1 MASSSKPPNQLPDED
16 RLSNLPDSLICH
28 ILSFLPTKCAV
39 ITSALSTKWRYQWT
53 SVANLVFC
61 DKFTVNYSSDLFENF
76 VDRVLMLRK
85 RSNID
90 SFTLAC
96 INTHDPPRVNTW
108 ITAAAM
114 FGVRELRLSSAMR
127 GVVLPHNVFYSRALV
142 ALTLGPGIVL
152 DVIPT
157 SACLP
162 SLKVLHLE
170 VVEFRNVDTTW
181 KLFNACPV
189 LEDLVIRRETT
200 DNAKCFNVCAP
211 ALKRLTMKMYDESR
225 PDEYWRTPVAAPD
238 ISDYTC
244 VIDCP
249 TLEHLDITDYT
260 SVSYAASDMPLIV
273 KAEIDTPQQG
283 EATAALLR
291 PIADVKLLTISDA
304 TLRKNGDLIDL
315 PTFSNLTK
323 LELRLL
329 DDFSDW
335 TWLLDM
341 LRRTPVLQG
350 LVIDSGCVSRDIIH
364 DTCQEREPSCLLS
377 HLETFELR
385 QFKRGEDEMELLR
398 YILRS
403 AKVLKEMTIES
414 WDIEKAT
421 KVLEELLGL
430 PRCSRACRVV
440 FS

>member
-1 MASSSKPPNQLPDED
+1 MGSSSKPQNQLPDED

-61 DKFTVNYSSDLFENF
+61 DKSVYHPPNLFENF

-96 INTHDPPRVNTW
+96 INTHDPSRVNTW

-114 FGVRELRLSSAMR
+114 FRVRELRLSCALG
-127 GVVLPHNVFYSRALV
+127 GVFLPHNVFYSRELV
-142 ALTLGPGIVL
+142 AMTLGPGIVL

-162 SLKVLHLE
+162 SLKVLHLK

-189 LEDLVIRRETT
+189 LEDLVIHRETT

-260 SVSYAASDMPLIV
+260 SVSYAASDMPLMV
-273 KAEIDTPQQG
+273 KAEIDAPQQG

-291 PIADVKLLTISDA
+291 QISDIKLLTISDA
-304 TLRKNGDLIDL
+304 TLLKNGNLIDL

-341 LRRTPVLQG
+341 LRRMPVLQG
-350 LVIDSGCVSRDIIH
+350 LVIDSGCISRDIIH
-364 DTCQEREPSCLLS
+364 DTCQEREPNCLLS

-403 AKVLKEMTIES
+403 AKVLKKMTIES
-414 WDIEKAT
+414 WDIEKAS